1 MTEQGDLERS
11 DLKRKILDLVRGMD
25 STKPLPAAEQERLK
39 SLCDRLAA
47 HSPVPEPMNHQ
58 QAAEGVWLSRFA
70 SFGGKHSEGQPL
82 LHQTTLKIQSFGHLP
97 EVPMRVTRMV
107 QEIEQ
112 SSKAYNNIVHVANMA
127 GDLNGLVVM
136 HGRYG
141 PDQGNPKRYMVE
153 FYRVAFRP
161 AEGVEDAAFRNGFG
175 LPADIDLDRQFR
187 PIPFHSDIVYLDD
200 DLRINYGKLGG
211 FYVLERL
218 NSPGH
223 SVLKG

>member
-1 MTEQGDLERS
+1 MTERS
-11 DLKRKILDLVRGMD
+11 DLKRQILDLVRGMD
-25 STKPLPAAEQERLK
+25 PTKPLPAAEQERLK
-39 SLCDRLAA
+39 SLCDQLAA

-127 GDLNGLVVM
+127 GDLNGLVAM

-141 PDQGNPKRYMVE
+141 PDDGNPKRYMVE

-161 AEGVEDAAFRNGFG
+161 AEGIADRAFRNGFG
-175 LPADIDLDRQFR
+175 LSADIDLDQEFR

-218 NSPGH
+218 NAPGH

>member
-1 MTEQGDLERS
+1 MSERS
-11 DLKRKILDLVRGMD
+11 DLKGRILQLVRGMD
-25 STKPLPAAEQERLK
+25 PNMPLAAAEQERLK
-39 SLCDRLAA
+39 SLCDQIAA
-47 HSPVPEPMNHQ
+47 HSPVPEPMNDQ
-58 QAAEGVWLSRFA
+58 QAAQGVWLSRFA

-97 EVPMRVTRMV
+97 EVPLRVTRLV

-112 SSKAYNNIVHVANMA
+112 SSKAYNNIVHVTNMA
-127 GDLNGLVVM
+127 GDLNGVVVM

-141 PDQGNPKRYMVE
+141 PAAGNPKRYMVE
-153 FYRVAFRP
+153 FYQVAFHP
-161 AEGVEDAAFRNGFG
+161 SEDKDDKVFRHGFG
-175 LPADIDLDRQFR
+175 LAADIDLERPFP

-218 NSPGH
+218 NAPGY
-223 SVLKG
+223 SVLRG

>member
-1 MTEQGDLERS
+1 MSDRNDLRTQ
-11 DLKRKILDLVRGMD
+11 ILALVHGMD
-25 STKPLPAAEQERLK
+25 PTTRLEESESRRLK
-39 SLCDRLAA
+39 SLCDQLAE

-97 EVPMRVTRMV
+97 EVPMRVTRLV

-112 SSKAYNNIVHVANMA
+112 SSKAYNNIVHVTNMA
-127 GDLNGLVVM
+127 EDLKGVVVM

-141 PDQGNPKRYMVE
+141 PDEGNPKRYMVE
-153 FYRVAFRP
+153 FYRVAFHP
-161 AEGVEDAAFRNGFG
+161 ADNVPDAVFRSGFG
-175 LPADIDLDRQFR
+175 LSSDIGLDQAFR

-218 NSPGH
+218 RSPGY
-223 SVLKG
+223 SVLRD

>member
-1 MTEQGDLERS
+1 MTERS
-11 DLKRKILDLVRGMD
+11 DLKRQILDLVRGMD
-25 STKPLPAAEQERLK
+25 PTRLLPAAEQERLK
-39 SLCDRLAA
+39 SLCDQLAA

-97 EVPMRVTRMV
+97 EVPMRVTRLV

-127 GDLNGLVVM
+127 GDLNGLVAM

-141 PDQGNPKRYMVE
+141 PDDGNPKRYMVE

-161 AEGVEDAAFRNGFG
+161 AEGIEDRAFRNGFG
-175 LPADIDLDRQFR
+175 LSADIDLDQEFR

-218 NSPGH
+218 NAPGH